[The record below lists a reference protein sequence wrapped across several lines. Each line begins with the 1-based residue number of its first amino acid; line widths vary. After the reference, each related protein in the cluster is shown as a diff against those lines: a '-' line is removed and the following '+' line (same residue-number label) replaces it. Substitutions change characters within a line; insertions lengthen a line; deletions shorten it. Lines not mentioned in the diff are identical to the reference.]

1 MKQFD
6 VMMAHS
12 NIQMSNVTWVSTWQE
27 QAGRKFNH
35 APPPSF
41 WLGTLK
47 WKDLPKAWGNRQSY
61 QFQLNGKGTHY
72 WEMSRRS
79 EESGFRTKASQMV
92 LHHQGKL
99 RLKKRER
106 HSEGKQKRVQSQMN
120 TLPRSRLKTNCLRLE
135 VPTKT
140 FCVHK
145 LQLSFPSLRIYSVPY
160 NLSHESKIFIYKN
173 IYCNTVYGGGKVFWI
188 IWPHFWI

>member
-47 WKDLPKAWGNRQSY
+47 WKDLPKARGNRQSY

-106 HSEGKQKRVQSQMN
+106 HSEGKQERVQSQMN
-120 TLPRSRLKTNCLRLE
+120 ICPGVGWRLIVSDWEYLLKLSVFTSSNSAFHLLEYILYHTTSLMRAKYLYTKISTATLSMEEGK
-135 VPTKT
+135 
-140 FCVHK
+140 
-145 LQLSFPSLRIYSVPY
+145 YS
-160 NLSHESKIFIYKN
+160 E
-173 IYCNTVYGGGKVFWI
+173 
-188 IWPHFWI
+188 